1 MVVIKLLF
9 KYDAHNGAIFVSIHV
24 VFTRI
29 PTKETIDISV
39 VYYTLFYMGGYCSL
53 LFIQCELNNNGNL
66 NEANTILSLNTGI
79 KLNY

>member
-9 KYDAHNGAIFVSIHV
+9 KYDAYNGAIFVSI

-53 LFIQCELNNNGNL
+53 LFIQCDINNKGNF